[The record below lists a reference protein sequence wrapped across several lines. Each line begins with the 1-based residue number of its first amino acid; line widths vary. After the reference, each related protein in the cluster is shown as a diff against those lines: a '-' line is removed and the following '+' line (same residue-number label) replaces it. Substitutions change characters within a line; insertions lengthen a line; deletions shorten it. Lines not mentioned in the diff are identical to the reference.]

1 MSYSHI
7 PDRPRIYLLLILM
20 LMTGWF
26 TLPESLHEQAEPTA
40 HAAAF
45 TVTNTND
52 SGPGSLRQAILD
64 ANGSPGPDTINF
76 NLPQP
81 GVNTI
86 SPLSPLPVIIDPL
99 VINGLTPDGKYQVEL
114 NGSGAGANA
123 DGLFVNALPSGLR
136 IENAPGANADGLFVN
151 DNFAAG
157 GNVIIEG
164 LIINRFGGCGIVLA
178 STRLNRVEK
187 NIIGTDAEMTA
198 DLGNGQHGILVN
210 NSSSNV
216 VTGNVIAANHA
227 SGVMLTGSGSTANLL
242 TKNQIGVAS
251 EAVTL
256 GNQTGVSVTGAANGN
271 IIGAATAFD
280 YVFLAPDSNNISYNK
295 EDGLLIET
303 SGNVVYS
310 DRITRNGRD
319 GVLIRHGSANKI
331 GSADP
336 YTRNVIAANGANG
349 VEIDAANE
357 NLVQGNRIGLDNPYL
372 EHMPPMSNG
381 GDGVLIKG
389 GASRNTIGGVPLH
402 LVDYTD
408 NPGNGIAYNAGAG
421 VRVESGGSNLLAEND
436 IDLNSGAGVLIESG
450 EGNSL
455 TKNSIYGNSG
465 AGVFVNA
472 PAGPGSN
479 STLITRDAF
488 AGNGGLPIDLAPA
501 GANAN
506 DPGDADTGANGLQN
520 FPLLSS
526 VRGSKY
532 GQAVYAGTLN
542 STPNTKFNLEFF
554 ASDTCGQPGTNGG
567 GYYLTSY
574 SVTTDAEGSASFNFS
589 NPNGP
594 NQARPG
600 DFITATAT
608 DPSGNTSEFSPC
620 ASTRESGQLSFDAD
634 PSPDFR
640 HVNEGA
646 GSITL
651 NVKRTLSTAWTV
663 TVDYETFSGSA
674 TAGLDF
680 VPVKGT
686 LVFNEGETAK
696 SITIPI
702 LDDAL
707 PEYPEDFSVVLS
719 NPTGGA
725 SLGSDVGPGG
735 TRNFNAY
742 IVITD
747 NDTTPRIVYGLTDDN
762 RLVSFTTDQPRTLLS
777 NRRISGEKLL
787 GIDFRP
793 ATGELYGIGLSG
805 HLYTVNRL
813 TGDLKQIGT
822 DAIPNFNG
830 TIVAID
836 FDPVR
841 DRLRVTGHFDAR
853 NLQMDPNTGAVSSED
868 TRLSSVAPNTDL
880 PRLYALAYSNNYP
893 GATRTTAYG
902 LNIFISYRA
911 LKLVTLGSPDGS
923 PFSAASGRLFSV
935 REQPIGPI
943 YINLSGF
950 DIADTGEAYAATS
963 TFGANSGTMLQRVN
977 LEDAYARAVGIIGD
991 GTQAIRDIAVEPTA
1005 PGANLIDNAGF
1016 FVHQQYLDF
1025 LNREPDAAGLAYWTN
1040 QIALCGDD
1048 AACTRERRI
1057 EVSAAFVIENEFQET
1072 GSFVYR
1078 LYKGTLGRRP
1088 TYAEFTA
1095 DRSKVEAGFAIE
1107 ETKNALVAEFVTRP
1121 EFKTTYPD
1129 QMSTADFVNKLF
1141 DTARLSPYTSERARL
1156 IAEMQGGKTRAEA
1169 VREVIEIQAFK
1180 DAEYNPSFVLM
1191 QYFGYLR
1198 RDPEQAGYDFW
1209 LNILN
1214 NVQPSNYR
1222 SMVCAFITST
1232 EYQSRFGPVITHS
1245 NRECQP

>member
-7 PDRPRIYLLLILM
+7 PDRPRIYLLLILL
-20 LMTGWF
+20 LMSGWF
-26 TLPESLHEQAEPTA
+26 MLPESLREQAEPTA

-123 DGLFVNALPSGLR
+123 DGLFVN
-136 IENAPGANADGLFVN
+136 

-157 GNVIIEG
+157 GNVTIAG
-164 LIINRFGGCGIVLA
+164 LIINRFGGSGIVLA
-178 STRLNRVEK
+178 STRLNRIEK
-187 NIIGTDAEMTA
+187 NIIGTNAEMTA
-198 DLGNGQHGILVN
+198 ALGNGQHGILIN
-210 NSSSNV
+210 NSQSNV

-242 TKNQIGVAS
+242 TKNQVGVGSEAATLGNKTGVSIVGGANDNVIGVA
-251 EAVTL
+251 
-256 GNQTGVSVTGAANGN
+256 
-271 IIGAATAFD
+271 TAFN
-280 YVFLAPDSNNISYNK
+280 YVFLAPDSNDISHNTG
-295 EDGLLIET
+295 DGLLIET

-336 YTRNVIAANGANG
+336 YTRNIISANGANG
-349 VEIDAANE
+349 VELDAANE

-372 EHMPPMSNG
+372 EHVPPMSNG

-389 GASRNTIGGVPLH
+389 GASRNSIGGIPLH

-465 AGVFVNA
+465 AGVFVNT

-488 AGNGGLPIDLAPA
+488 AENGGLPIDLAPA

-532 GQAVYAGTLN
+532 GRAVYAGTLN

-651 NVKRTLSTAWTV
+651 NVKRTLSTAWPV

-805 HLYTVNRL
+805 HLYMVNRL
-813 TGDLKQIGT
+813 TGDLRQIGT
-822 DAIPNFNG
+822 DVITGLSGAIA
-830 TIVAID
+830 AID

-841 DRLRVTGHFDAR
+841 DRLRVVLFYENR
-853 NLQMDPNTGAVSSED
+853 NLLIDPNTGAVSPVG
-868 TRLSSVAPNTDL
+868 TL
-880 PRLYALAYSNNYP
+880 PFDSAYGLDQPMLYGLAYSNNYP
-893 GATRTTAYG
+893 GAPKTTAYG
-902 LNIFISYRA
+902 LNSYLIRA
-911 LKLVTLGSPDGS
+911 SLKLVTLGSSDGS
-923 PFSAASGRLFSV
+923 PVSPDAGRLFTV
-935 REQPIGPI
+935 KDEQIGPQ
-943 YINLSGF
+943 YPRLVGF
-950 DIADTGEAYAATS
+950 DIADTGEAYVSATTYGS
-963 TFGANSGTMLQRVN
+963 GATLERVN
-977 LEDAYARAVGIIGD
+977 LEDAYSRSIGIIGD
-991 GTQAIRDIAVEPTA
+991 GTQVLRDIAIEPTA

-1057 EVSAAFVIENEFQET
+1057 DVSAAFVIENEFQQT

-1078 LYKGTLGRRP
+1078 LYKSTLGHRP

-1107 ETKNALVAEFVTRP
+1107 ETRNGLVAEFVTRP
-1121 EFKTTYPD
+1121 EFKTAYPD
-1129 QMSTADFVNKLF
+1129 AISNADFVNKLF
-1141 DTARLSPYTSERARL
+1141 DTAGLSPYTSERAQL
-1156 IAEMQGGKTRAEA
+1156 LTDMQGGKTRAEA

-1191 QYFGYLR
+1191 QYFGYLH

-1209 LNILN
+1209 LNVLN
-1214 NVQPSNYR
+1214 NVQPNNYR